1 MNFSRRDFAV
11 LLTAGKLAAQQTP
24 PPTAAAKTPLPDI
37 KIPDQAA
44 LIVKAMVDEMARS
57 RQLRLVG
64 QDPLYYIEYAL
75 DDADS
80 YSVTASLGGLLA
92 ERRAHFRIPRVSA
105 RVGSPAFDNTNYL
118 LSDVYF
124 GVRYDPEN
132 FPLDDDYNVLRQ
144 AFWLATDRAFK
155 TAIEAIGRKK
165 AALRN
170 VTQNEKL
177 PDFTA
182 AQPARFAGNLTRLK
196 LNEAEWRNRAIA
208 LSGIFSNF
216 PEIQE
221 SSVDFEGVQS
231 TAYYLNSEGSIVL
244 TPDTLS
250 YFRIR
255 AASQAQDGM
264 RVRDHATIQAV
275 NFNTLPSESEMR
287 QTVQKVAASVKAL
300 ASAPVAEAY
309 SGPIAFEGEA
319 AAQFFAEML
328 SSALPATRRPV
339 VEPGR
344 PFNWTPSIFEGRI
357 GSRILPS
364 SFTVVD
370 DPTQK
375 ELRGRNLLGHYAVD
389 LEGIAG
395 TPLTV
400 IEKGILKTLLSTRT
414 PSRDAATSNGRAR
427 IPGSFSTKSAA
438 ISNLFIKSSETV
450 EAKEL
455 RSQLLKIAADRNLPY
470 AMVIRKMDFPSSAS
484 ITELRQTIAGQERPV
499 SIPLLAYRIY
509 PDGREELVRGL
520 RFRGLTAR
528 LLRDITVVTNE
539 ENFFDFTG
547 NGAPLSLIG
556 GGSYVYLST
565 VVAPSILFEDLELE
579 RIEQDLPR
587 LPIVQPPTLVPT
599 K

>member
-1 MNFSRRDFAV
+1 MRVTRRD
-11 LLTAGKLAAQQTP
+11 LLMLLSAGNLAAQAP
-24 PPTAAAKTPLPDI
+24 SSPAKPQASQPAKIQLPDH
-37 KIPDQAA
+37 AA
-44 LIVKAMVDEMARS
+44 LMLKAMADEMGRS

-80 YSVTASLGGLLA
+80 FSVSATLGGLLG
-92 ERRAHFRIPRVSA
+92 ERRTRFRIPRISA
-105 RVGSPAFDNTNYL
+105 RVGSPNFDNTNYL
-118 LSDVYF
+118 FSDVYF

-132 FPLDDDYNVLRQ
+132 FPLDDDYNILRQ

-170 VTQNEKL
+170 VTQSEKL
-177 PDFTA
+177 PDFSEA
-182 AQPARFAGNLTRLK
+182 KQSRFIGDLTRHTI
-196 LNEAEWRNRAIA
+196 NETEWRSKAIA
-208 LSGIFSNF
+208 VSSIFTNY
-216 PEIQE
+216 PQIQE
-221 SSVDFEGVQS
+221 SSVELESVQS
-231 TAYYLNSEGSIVL
+231 IAYFINSENSIALVSDNL
-244 TPDTLS
+244 A
-250 YFRIR
+250 YMRIR
-255 AASQAQDGM
+255 AASQAADGM
-264 RVRDHATIQAV
+264 HVRDHATVQAP
-275 NFNTLPSESEMR
+275 NLNTMPAESVMR
-287 QTVQKVAASVKAL
+287 QAAIKVADNVKAL
-300 ASAPVAEAY
+300 MAAPVADSY

-319 AAQFFAEML
+319 AAQLFAEML

-339 VEPGR
+339 AEPGR
-344 PFNWTPSIFEGRI
+344 PFNWTPGIFEGRI

-375 ELRGRNLLGHYAVD
+375 QIRGRNLLGHYSVD
-389 LEGIAG
+389 LEGVTAE
-395 TPLTV
+395 PVTV
-400 IEKGILKTLLSTRT
+400 IEKGLLKSILSTRT
-414 PSRDAATSNGRAR
+414 PTRDSAASNGRAR
-427 IPGSFSTKSAA
+427 IPGNFGNKAA
-438 ISNLFIKSSETV
+438 AVSNLFVKCSEPVDKSEIRT
-450 EAKEL
+450 
-455 RSQLLKIAADRNLPY
+455 QLLKMAADRNLPY
-470 AMVIRKMDFPSSAS
+470 AMVIRRMDFPSTAG
-484 ITELRQTIAGQERPV
+484 IAELRRTVAGQERPI

-528 LLRDITVVTNE
+528 QLRDIVAASDD

-547 NGAPLSLIG
+547 NGAPLSVVG

-579 RIEQDLPR
+579 RIEQDLPT
-587 LPIVQPPTLVPT
+587 LPIVPPPTLVSS